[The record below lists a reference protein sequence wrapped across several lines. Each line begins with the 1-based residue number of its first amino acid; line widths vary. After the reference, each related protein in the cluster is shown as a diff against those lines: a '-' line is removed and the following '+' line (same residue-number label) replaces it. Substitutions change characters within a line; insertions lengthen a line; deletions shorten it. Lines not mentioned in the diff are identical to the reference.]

1 MKLYAPKYYKD
12 FTCIAD
18 KCSHSCCIGWE
29 IDVDETALEKYESSN
44 SPYAEAIRKS
54 IDHSGDCPH
63 FRLAEDERCPHLND
77 RGLCKIILNAGE
89 DHLCHIC
96 REHPRFYNYTTLGK
110 EVGLG
115 MSCEEACRII
125 LSSDG
130 YGEMIELF
138 EIDETPDMIDF
149 DPLPHRERLYSILS
163 DSSLPYTEKLSL
175 ISKEYKVSPSFLP
188 DGDWRE
194 ILSSLEYLSE
204 DDKKLFSCYSSNL
217 STPKELEKPLER
229 ALAYFIY
236 RHLTATYDESSLRAA
251 LGFCLLCERLL
262 CSLAMFYPSNH
273 VKDLARII
281 SEELEY
287 SEENTENI
295 KTEFLFLLK

>member
-12 FTCIAD
+12 FVCIAD
-18 KCSHSCCIGWE
+18 KCNHSCCIGWE
-29 IDVDETALEKYESSN
+29 IDVDEAALEKYDILN
-44 SPYAEAIRKS
+44 APYGETIRKS

-63 FRLAEDERCPHLND
+63 FRLTGDERCPHLND

-96 REHPRFYNYTTLGK
+96 REHPRFYNETIHGK

-130 YGEMIELF
+130 YREIVEVG
-138 EIDETPDMIDF
+138 EIDEIPDETDF
-149 DPLPHRERLYSILS
+149 DILPHREKIYSMLS
-163 DSSLPYTEKLSL
+163 DDSMSYIAKLSL
-175 ISKEYKVSPSFLP
+175 ISKEYKVSPVSL
-188 DGDWRE
+188 DDENWRK
-194 ILSSLEYLSE
+194 ILFSLEYLNE
-204 DDKKLFSCYSSNL
+204 DNKKLFSCYSSDL

-236 RHLTATYDESSLRAA
+236 RHLTATHDESSLRAA
-251 LGFCLLCERLL
+251 LGFCLFSERLL
-262 CSLAMFYPSNH
+262 CSLAESHSDRDFS
-273 VKDLARII
+273 DLARTV

-287 SEENTENI
+287 SEENTETI